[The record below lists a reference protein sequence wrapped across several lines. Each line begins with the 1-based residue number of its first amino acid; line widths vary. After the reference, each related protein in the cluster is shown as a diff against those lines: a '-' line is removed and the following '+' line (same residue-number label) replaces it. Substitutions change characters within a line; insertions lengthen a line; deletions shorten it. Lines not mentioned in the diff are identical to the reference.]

1 MLRLSRLALAFIL
14 CASAATAQP
23 GATVTGTLTSAADA
37 PLPAAH
43 VHAFVPGAEA
53 PTASARV
60 GPDGRFV
67 LATDRTGYVV
77 LRFTGANHRPVDLPL
92 YVGEGEEIGI
102 DARLAVNPLVDDL
115 SDLRVRGAFVGSGR
129 TLKPQPDGTYAETF
143 PAKAD
148 TFAYQVSGGFVHGPR
163 VNGTEWDRLVFD
175 GGSDYFSVLDVPGDT
190 VTVTFDP
197 RLVPASDALPA
208 VDFAER
214 GTRAARSAAVLRDL
228 DNRSELVYEARRGA
242 LIGSQGAP
250 PEERQA
256 ALDAAMQPFDLGT
269 EDARLAASIEAE
281 TDPAVRQAIL
291 LNYVSVETDPEQ
303 KDPALALRALR
314 EIGPDAPLWGL
325 YPALVQRTLDLARR
339 GDPAAADRA
348 AQAFFDAHADP
359 DVQAYALLHG
369 LDVADRAGQDGRA
382 QGYYALLQE
391 DRFAE
396 TDPGL
401 IAEALFGRYDLTG
414 GIHVGAPVPDFSLT
428 LFDGEGTVSRASLLG
443 RPYLI
448 DFWAVWCAPCVAEMP
463 NLHATYDRYRDRGF
477 EILSISMDDSR
488 TEVRLFRDEHFPMPW
503 LNVFSEEGFGGDLA
517 ERFEVGSLPKP
528 ILVGADGLIVAEGSD
543 LRGANL
549 GTALEQLFSEAGQ

>member
-1 MLRLSRLALAFIL
+1 MLSLSRLALVLLIG
-14 CASAATAQP
+14 ASAATAQP
-23 GATVTGTLTSAADA
+23 GATVTGTLTSADGA
-37 PLPAAH
+37 PLPVAH
-43 VHAFVPGAEA
+43 AHAFVPGADA
-53 PTASARV
+53 PTASALV
-60 GPDGRFV
+60 GPDGRFA
-67 LATDRTGYVV
+67 LNTDRTGYVV
-77 LRFTGANHRPVDLPL
+77 LRFTGANHQPVDLPL
-92 YVGEGEEIGI
+92 YVGAGEEIGI

-143 PAKAD
+143 PVKAD
-148 TFAYQVSGGFVHGPR
+148 TFAYQLSGGFVHGPR
-163 VNGTEWDRLVFD
+163 VNGTDWDRLVFD
-175 GGSDYFSVLDVPGDT
+175 GGSDYVAVLDAPGDS

-197 RLVPASDALPA
+197 RLVPMSESLPA

-228 DNRSELVYEARRGA
+228 DNRSELVYQARRRA
-242 LIGSQGAP
+242 LLATQSAS
-250 PEERQA
+250 PEDRQA
-256 ALDAAMQPFDLGT
+256 ALDAAMQPFDLAA
-269 EDARLAASIEAE
+269 EDARLAAAIDAEA
-281 TDPAVRQAIL
+281 DPAVRQAIL

-314 EIGPDAPLWGL
+314 EIEPDAPLWGL
-325 YPALVQRTLDLARR
+325 YPALVQRTLDLARL

-348 AQAFFDAHADP
+348 AQAFYDAHPDP

-369 LDVADRAGQDGRA
+369 LDVADRAGQEGRA

-391 DRFAE
+391 DRFFE

-414 GIHVGAPVPDFSLT
+414 GIHVGAPVPDFTLT
-428 LFDGEGTVSRASLLG
+428 LLDAEDTVSRVEMLG

-448 DFWAVWCAPCVAEMP
+448 DFWAVWCSPCVAEMP
-463 NLHATYDRYRDRGF
+463 NLHATYDRFRDRGF

-488 TEVRLFRDEHFPMPW
+488 AEVRAFRDEQFPMPW

-528 ILVGADGLIVAEGSD
+528 ILVGADGRIVAEGSAV
-543 LRGANL
+543 RGANL
-549 GTALEQLFSEAGQ
+549 DAELERLFSEDGP